1 MIQSLL
7 EFIGL
12 VQADIYVPDSV
23 YFVVLSSIFLFAVAE
38 TMQSLWSAMGT
49 WGVIGF
55 FFIALPILYKVVR
68 LARKLINF

>member
-1 MIQSLL
+1 MQAITQVGSW
-7 EFIGL
+7 L
-12 VQADIYVPDSV
+12 VHV
-23 YFVVLSSIFLFAVAE
+23 
-38 TMQSLWSAMGT
+38 MQSLWSAMGT